1 MFKQHW
7 NPVFIRSK
15 TIPYWA
21 WISLIGNGLLLFIIL
36 GLMMHR
42 QSVSDA
48 TSLSPLTDGVPTHQL
63 PSVSESALMGV
74 PRHRWTYEQWV
85 EQLRREA
92 NAAAATPP
100 ERLTILAGDS
110 LSLWFPTELLPQD
123 RTWLNQ
129 GISGETSAGLLKRVK
144 LFDITQ
150 PETIFVMIGIN
161 DLIRGLDDSTLL
173 NNYREIIRDL
183 RWVHPDAQIVVQSIL
198 PHSDKHSNWEGRE
211 NLLKIP
217 NQRIRNLNQELK
229 FIAEEEGAY
238 FLNLHSLFTDADGNL
253 RPELSTDGLHLNQP
267 GYLVWSSAL
276 KIYSQ
281 IALET
286 SSNP

>member
-1 MFKQHW
+1 
-7 NPVFIRSK
+7 
-15 TIPYWA
+15 
-21 WISLIGNGLLLFIIL
+21 
-36 GLMMHR
+36 MHR
-42 QSVSDA
+42 QSVSH
-48 TSLSPLTDGVPTHQL
+48 TPSSLTDVVLTHPL
-63 PSVSESALMGV
+63 PSESASINATG

-92 NAAAATPP
+92 NAVAAIPP

-110 LSLWFPTELLPQD
+110 LSLWFPAELLPQD

-161 DLIRGLDDSTLL
+161 DLIRGIDDSTLL

-183 RWVHPDAQIVVQSIL
+183 RWVHPDTQIVVQSIL
-198 PHSDKHSNWEGRE
+198 PHSDKNSNWEGRE
-211 NLLKIP
+211 RLLKIS
-217 NQRIRNLNQELK
+217 NQRIRHLNQELK
-229 FIAEEEGAY
+229 FIAQEEGAY

-253 RPELSTDGLHLNQP
+253 RPELSTDGLHLNQQ

-281 IALET
+281 IALEP